1 MIIGLPRPFWRTGKR
16 ENQMRTRITSLLF
29 IAVASAVLASCAQPG
44 FKPSDTTNR
53 CAGPECEIPVT
64 VNSIGDSCQPGP
76 VADIDATA
84 DGPHKITWKMIT
96 PGFEFSGTPVKF
108 AIFIKEDPDDDFS
121 NAVVP
126 GNGQTVTIM
135 FNHKHPR
142 KNYRYGVNVRRS
154 TGDKPFCEPL
164 DPWLIS

>member
-1 MIIGLPRPFWRTGKR
+1 
-16 ENQMRTRITSLLF
+16 MRTRIRSLLF

-84 DGPHKITWKMIT
+84 RVDFVMKDGVVYRAPN
-96 PGFEFSGTPVKF
+96 PG
-108 AIFIKEDPDDDFS
+108 
-121 NAVVP
+121 
-126 GNGQTVTIM
+126 GQRT
-135 FNHKHPR
+135 
-142 KNYRYGVNVRRS
+142 
-154 TGDKPFCEPL
+154 
-164 DPWLIS
+164 